1 MRNEASKRPTSSVSL
16 VDRTRMISKK
26 TGSSLASRMNLRLPG
41 NFSTKQ
47 LIEQRGNELQAEFN
61 KNKEVNFHDKYVKGE
76 KLGEGHH
83 ASVYVCYE
91 RALPRS
97 ANECTPLPAA
107 KLRKEDYHSN

>member
-1 MRNEASKRPTSSVSL
+1 
-16 VDRTRMISKK
+16 
-26 TGSSLASRMNLRLPG
+26 MNLRLPG
-41 NFSTKQ
+41 NFSTQQ